1 MLSVRDVM
9 RVAPVIPVASIEAH
23 TDVAALAGALV
34 RGGIPIIEITMRTPE
49 ALPAIEAL
57 RDEVPGICVGVGTAW
72 TGPQALDA
80 IAAGAQFVVS
90 PGISDPVH
98 EVCVSRDVPLL
109 PGAQTASEI
118 AHWVAR
124 GLTAVKFFPAEYAG
138 GVGAL
143 KSFAAVFP
151 GLEFCPTGGVS
162 EANAAAYLTLPQVPC
177 VGGSWLL
184 DRAAIRACDWGRIE
198 TLARAATGLA
208 PA

>member
-1 MLSVRDVM
+1 M
-9 RVAPVIPVASIEAH
+9 RVAPVIPVATIEAG

-34 RGGIPIIEITMRTPE
+34 RGGIPIIEITLRTPE
-49 ALPAIEAL
+49 ALPAIELL
-57 RDEVPGICVGVGTAW
+57 RDAAPDICIGVGTAW

-98 EVCVSRDVPLL
+98 DACEARGVPLL

-151 GLEFCPTGGVS
+151 EIEFCPTGGVS
-162 EANAAAYLTLPQVPC
+162 EVNAAAYLAIPQVPC

-184 DRAAIRACDWGRIE
+184 DRAAIRHGDWGRIE
-198 TLARAATGLA
+198 TLASAAAGLS
-208 PA
+208 PG